1 MILVVGGT
9 GHLGRRLVQRLL
21 DSGQAVRVMSRR
33 ADEAQDLADAGAEL
47 FAGDVRKHRACT
59 AATAGAS
66 VVVSAVQGFAGP
78 GKQSPEEVDRDGNRS
93 LTDAAL
99 AAGADVVLVSV
110 MGASP
115 DHPMSLQR
123 MKWAAEE
130 YLRRSGAAWTI
141 VRGTPF
147 AETWADVLRESR
159 DRRGRVRVFG
169 RGENP
174 ITFVSVEDVATAVVR
189 AVVDPTLRS
198 HVIEVAGPADLTL
211 NQLAQMVSPGSS
223 PRHVPRTLLRV
234 MAVAARPVQ
243 PELARLARA
252 AVVMDTADQTLD
264 PGASHTAYPWLTS
277 TPVTP
282 QRLSA

>member
-9 GHLGRRLVQRLL
+9 GHLGRRLVPRLL
-21 DSGQAVRVMSRR
+21 DSGQAVRVMARR
-33 ADEAQDLADAGAEL
+33 ADEAQDLAGAGAEL
-47 FAGDVRKHRACT
+47 FAGDVRNPRACT
-59 AATAGAS
+59 AAAAGAS

-78 GKQSPEEVDRDGNRS
+78 GKQSPEQVDRDGNRA

-99 AAGADVVLVSV
+99 AAGADMVLVSV
-110 MGASP
+110 IGASP

-130 YLRRSGAAWTI
+130 YLRGSGVAWTI

-159 DRRGRVRVFG
+159 DHRGRARVFG

-174 ITFVSVEDVATAVVR
+174 ITFVSVEDVTTAVVR
-189 AVVDPTLRS
+189 AVVDPTLRGQ
-198 HVIEVAGPADLTL
+198 VIEVGGPTDLTL
-211 NQLAQMVSPGSS
+211 NQLAQMVSPGSR

-243 PELARLARA
+243 PEMARLARA

-264 PGASHTAYPWLTS
+264 PGASHAAYPWLTS
-277 TPVTP
+277 TPVTA